1 MLKGIKPFECSISG
15 FWFKGIV
22 IGPVYLKEFDH
33 LWFRSKESD
42 SNQKSKLNVKR
53 SLCVKHV
60 EKDLLQIMCYKII
73 LFNVRLFLHIRLNSG
88 GKKHFL
94 CSICNKQFDIV
105 FNLLIQRNRPRGPEE
120 KNFVNMHPH
129 PHRIY
134 HTEIFYLQDL
144 FRNGRNTSHTPNVWC
159 RLYNFDWI
167 LVWTR
172 SIRILEILKELKQ
185 KWMLQKTN
193 IQIFC
198 APKGIECTKIKE
210 YPRRKKTFCVQ
221 HLQ

>member
-1 MLKGIKPFECSISG
+1 MD
-15 FWFKGIV
+15 
-22 IGPVYLKEFDH
+22 YD
-33 LWFRSKESD
+33 SKESSSVRFISRNLIIYDSDPKNLIPID

-120 KNFVNMHPH
+120 KNFVNMHLLNMCSFSAEPNMSH
-129 PHRIY
+129 
-134 HTEIFYLQDL
+134 LSDL
-144 FRNGRNTSHTPNVWC
+144 HS
-159 RLYNFDWI
+159 YWI
-167 LVWTR
+167 
-172 SIRILEILKELKQ
+172 
-185 KWMLQKTN
+185 
-193 IQIFC
+193 
-198 APKGIECTKIKE
+198 
-210 YPRRKKTFCVQ
+210 
-221 HLQ
+221 

>member
-1 MLKGIKPFECSISG
+1 MDWQDLYRSCAQ
-15 FWFKGIV
+15 
-22 IGPVYLKEFDH
+22 KEEAVWMWNLRFGTWNDSH
-33 LWFRSKESD
+33 RQKILCLLLLQCTKRSVKFAIRHYIRTSMKFAYQSCNEVRSKESD

-120 KNFVNMHPH
+120 KNFVNMHLLNMCSFSAEPNMSH
-129 PHRIY
+129 
-134 HTEIFYLQDL
+134 LSDL
-144 FRNGRNTSHTPNVWC
+144 HS
-159 RLYNFDWI
+159 YWI
-167 LVWTR
+167 
-172 SIRILEILKELKQ
+172 
-185 KWMLQKTN
+185 
-193 IQIFC
+193 
-198 APKGIECTKIKE
+198 
-210 YPRRKKTFCVQ
+210 
-221 HLQ
+221 